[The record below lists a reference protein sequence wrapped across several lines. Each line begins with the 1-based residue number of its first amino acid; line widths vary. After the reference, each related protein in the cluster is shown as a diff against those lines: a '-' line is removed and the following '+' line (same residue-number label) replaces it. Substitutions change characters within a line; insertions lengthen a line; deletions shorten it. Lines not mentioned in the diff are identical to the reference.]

1 MRKTLTLTT
10 LIATFVLAGCAQHA
24 APISLHSPA
33 PAAAQAKKPA
43 PRKPLSLAIDGVH
56 FDAMSRSAAVAALE
70 ARGFR
75 PERVNPRYD
84 CDYFSP
90 PASLAGATKLTV
102 CWVPARPARG
112 AAWAESWIDY
122 PASAAHQPKFNTL
135 LDALTREFGGRGE
148 FWLHSR
154 ERRIGTQFAAWYP
167 AHKRGLVWL
176 DQSYPRQNVRL
187 KIADLARARELV
199 ESAARQAARAKAAH
213 DASENP
219 LVAHPP
225 ARARPAKTVR
235 PAARAPRANPQRHA
249 GIPSVTQVF
258 RQSNRLWGK

>member
-1 MRKTLTLTT
+1 MRTLTLTA
-10 LIATFVLAGCAQHA
+10 LITAGLLAGCSAQHA
-24 APISLHSPA
+24 APISLHA
-33 PAAAQAKKPA
+33 HAKATPAAAKPA
-43 PRKPLSLAIDGVH
+43 PRKPLPLSIDGVH
-56 FDAMSRSAAVAALE
+56 FDTISRPAAVAALE

-90 PASLAGATKLTV
+90 PASLRGATKLTV
-102 CWVPARPARG
+102 CWVPARPAPGG

-154 ERRIGTQFAAWYP
+154 ERRIGTQFARWTP
-167 AHKRGLVWL
+167 DKRGLVWL
-176 DQSYPRQNVRL
+176 DQSYPRQTVRL
-187 KIADLARARELV
+187 KIADLARVRELV
-199 ESAARQAARAKAAH
+199 ESAARQAARAKAAR

-219 LVAHPP
+219 LVAHPAAP
-225 ARARPAKTVR
+225 ARPAKTVR

-249 GIPSVTQVF
+249 GIPSVTQFF
-258 RQSNRLWGK
+258 RQSNRLLGK

>member
-1 MRKTLTLTT
+1 MRKTLTLPS
-10 LIATFVLAGCAQHA
+10 LIAISVLAGCAQHA
-24 APISLHSPA
+24 A

-43 PRKPLSLAIDGVH
+43 PRKPLDLSIDGVR
-56 FDAMSRSAAVAALE
+56 FDALTRAQAVVALE

-122 PASAAHQPKFNTL
+122 PSSAAHQPKFNTL
-135 LDALTREFGGRGE
+135 LDALTREFGTRGE

-187 KIADLARARELV
+187 KIADLARTRELV
-199 ESAARQAARAKAAH
+199 ESAARQAARAKAAR

-219 LVAHPP
+219 LVAHPAAP
-225 ARARPAKTVR
+225 ARPAKTVR